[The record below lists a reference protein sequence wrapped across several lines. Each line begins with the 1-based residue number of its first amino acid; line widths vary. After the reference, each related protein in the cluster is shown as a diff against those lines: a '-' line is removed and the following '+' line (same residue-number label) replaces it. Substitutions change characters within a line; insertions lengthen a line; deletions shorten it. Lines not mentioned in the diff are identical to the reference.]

1 MGLWFYIGFIVF
13 IVICLWFGS
22 SSPKEP
28 FYSKENGGVKVVI
41 YENSIA
47 TTRTAN
53 LEKLLTKFN
62 YDYDILGKGD
72 KWSGWHG
79 RMQTYQK
86 YLRGV
91 DDDAYLLFS
100 DGRDVL
106 VDQDAKV
113 FADKAIRLYKDKG
126 RKIIF
131 NGETL
136 CCVAGKEFK
145 GTPEE
150 KEKYF
155 ETIRKFFEKLQPAPA
170 PPLYTLNFGLA
181 FGKARDFKEMFR
193 IMDLKPEEDDQG
205 VLIQKIMKGEF
216 DNYVLD
222 YDNILFG
229 IMFDRPPEWD
239 PARKQ
244 LINPTTKSFP
254 SFLHFPGE
262 SPDYKPCVTALF
274 DAYLKQKPFD

>member
-1 MGLWFYIGFIVF
+1 MTLWFCVGVIVF

-22 SSPKEP
+22 KKKEP
-28 FYSKENGGVKVVI
+28 FRSKENRGIKVVI
-41 YENSIA
+41 YENSTT
-47 TTRTAN
+47 TTRTTN

-72 KWSGWHG
+72 KWSGWYG
-79 RMQTYQK
+79 RMRTYQK

-91 DDDAYLLFS
+91 DNDAYLLFS

-106 VDQDAKV
+106 VDEDAKV
-113 FADKAIRLYKDKG
+113 FADKAIQLYNEKG

-131 NGETL
+131 NAETL

-145 GTPEE
+145 GTAEE

-155 ETIRKFFEKLQPAPA
+155 EQIRKFFEKLQPEPA

-181 FGKARDFKEMFR
+181 FGKARDFKEMFG
-193 IMDLKPEEDDQG
+193 IMDLKPGEDDQG

-216 DNYVLD
+216 NNYVLD

-239 PARKQ
+239 LNRKQ
-244 LINPTTKSFP
+244 LTNPTTKSFP
-254 SFLHFPGE
+254 SFLHFPGK
-262 SPDYKPCVTALF
+262 SPDYKPCLNALF